1 MPVRPKPYEEI
12 LQDCL
17 TQLTGGIVNEE
28 NTYSKNI
35 LEYPLVQT
43 PVKNISSINGTVRGE
58 PYTFQKGIDYKLSD
72 DNMALLWL
80 EGTRPDE
87 STTIYVG
94 YYPED
99 VYSPVTDINIGSV
112 LRTLT
117 EAYSREVATL
127 YSQID
132 LVYQSGF
139 VDLATGKS
147 LDFVVSI
154 LGIKRKLSGYAEGKV
169 SFFRSGDVVGNIT
182 IPLST
187 KVLAPPTDEKPI
199 PVGFVTTREMT
210 LRRGQQRIDVDIQAE
225 ESGSKSVVDAGT
237 ITVMP
242 LAVAGIQQ
250 VVNFEPTALGT
261 EDETDEKLR
270 ARAKQVLKERAKAT
284 VSALSLTALGQGARA
299 VEIFDMPEEKVG
311 EVEARIDCEKELKEV
326 IDRVLL
332 ETKAAGILINTRFS
346 EKVHIDLTLKLVS
359 RTDLT
364 SAEIGEIE
372 GKVKTMISDY
382 ISSLQ
387 TGENVLGAKIFAIPL
402 GDQRIGEVGIEVKTW
417 REGKDEEKIYDTT
430 VRIKEASADVAKGKF
445 NIIVNP
451 MERMSLGELKITI
464 QPPKLPVVVY
474 IDAEIYALLVNGYEE
489 DQARKNVESQVRM
502 LFPNLEKER
511 IYTHEELCMSLDRTG
526 CYSIVREETWFR
538 TTRAVSG
545 LTKDLKKSEG
555 LDRFEQEEELQVRD
569 ITIRIRPAE

>member
-1 MPVRPKPYEEI
+1 MPIRPRPYEEI

-43 PVKNISSINGTVRGE
+43 PAKNISSVSGTVKGE
-58 PYTFQKGIDYKLSD
+58 PYTFQKGIDYKLSGD
-72 DNMALLWL
+72 KRALLWF

-99 VYSPVTDINIGSV
+99 VYPPVTDINIGSV

-132 LVYQSGF
+132 LAYKSGF

-154 LGIKRKLSGYAEGKV
+154 LSIKRKLPGYAEGKV
-169 SFFRSGDVVGNIT
+169 SFLRSGDAVGNIA
-182 IPLST
+182 ISLNT
-187 KVLAPPTDEKPI
+187 KVLAPPSDENPI

-225 ESGSKSVVDAGT
+225 EPGPKSVVDAGI

-261 EDETDEKLR
+261 EDEKDEKLR

-284 VSALSLTALGQGARA
+284 VSALNLTALGQGARA

-326 IDRVLL
+326 IDGALL

-359 RTDLT
+359 RADLT
-364 SAEIGEIE
+364 SSESGEIE

-402 GDQRIGEVGIEVKTW
+402 GDQRIGDVEIEVKTW

-445 NIIVNP
+445 NIIINP
-451 MERMSLGELKITI
+451 MERMILGELKITI
-464 QPPKLPVVVY
+464 QPPKLPAVVY
-474 IDAEIYALLVNGYEE
+474 MDAEIYALLENDYEE
-489 DQARKNVESQVRM
+489 EKARKDIESQVRM

-511 IYTHEELCMSLDRTG
+511 IYDHKELCMNLDRSG
-526 CYSIVREETWFR
+526 CYSIEREETWFR
-538 TTRAVSG
+538 TTRAISG
-545 LTKDLKKSEG
+545 LTKDLEKSE
-555 LDRFEQEEELQVRD
+555 DSDSFEQEEDLQVRD
-569 ITIRIRPAE
+569 ITIRIKPAE